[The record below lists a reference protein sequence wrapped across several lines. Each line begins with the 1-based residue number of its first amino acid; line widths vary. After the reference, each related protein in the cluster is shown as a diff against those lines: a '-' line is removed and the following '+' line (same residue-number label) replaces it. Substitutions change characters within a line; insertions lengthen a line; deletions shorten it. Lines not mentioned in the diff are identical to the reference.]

1 MAILKPKPAAK
12 AAPKSGAAKP
22 FGGSGTKA
30 KQNGNISE
38 DDLLKLVPAGLATTV
53 VNARLHDKRVGV
65 AGLQAPGDYEG
76 DWPELPDDI
85 SKVSHEDLSN
95 LMSNFQSAYSTAHWQ
110 HTKAVI
116 EASVFGDV
124 ADFLEERAVLDSD
137 QSNEQ
142 KRKAEA
148 RTSEAVM
155 AARALEADSRHD
167 ARRFGSM
174 VEQLKGNV
182 AVISR
187 IGGFKD
193 DAESS
198 EDTIPSRPAS
208 AVGTGKGS
216 GKKILKR

>member
-1 MAILKPKPAAK
+1 MLKKPGT
-12 AAPKSGAAKP
+12 AAPKSGAVKP
-22 FGGSGTKA
+22 FSVDGKA
-30 KQNGNISE
+30 KKKADITE
-38 DDLLKLVPAGLATTV
+38 DDLLELVPAGLATTV

-65 AGLQAPGDYEG
+65 AGLKPPGDYE
-76 DWPELPDDI
+76 DEWPELPDDI
-85 SKVSHEDLSN
+85 GKVTHEDLSN
-95 LMSNFQSAYSTAHWQ
+95 LMARFQDAYAVAHWQ
-110 HTKAVI
+110 HTKAYI

-124 ADFLEERAVLDSD
+124 ADYLEEYAVLNSD

-148 RTSEAVM
+148 RTDDAVM
-155 AARALEADSRHD
+155 AARALEADARHD

-187 IGGFKD
+187 VGGFKD

-198 EDTIPSRPAS
+198 EDTTPSQPAS
-208 AVGTGKGS
+208 ARGTSKGTS
-216 GKKILKR
+216 KGATKTRILKR